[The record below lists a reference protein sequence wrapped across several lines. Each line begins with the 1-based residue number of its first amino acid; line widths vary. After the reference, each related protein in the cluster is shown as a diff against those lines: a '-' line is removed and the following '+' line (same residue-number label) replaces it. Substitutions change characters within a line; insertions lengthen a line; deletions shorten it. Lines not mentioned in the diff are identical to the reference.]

1 MSRINNSNPIARL
14 QNLWNRLHK
23 LPGGKWLFSRI
34 LGWVVPYSGSIGA
47 TVILLKPGHAKLQ
60 LRDRRPVRNHLNSIH
75 ALALANLG
83 EFTSGLAML
92 GTLSATTRGIPT
104 KISTEYFK
112 KARGYLLAES
122 VCTPPVVT
130 EETDF
135 EVFTDIKDSEGDVVA
150 RSTINWRLGPIPV
163 AETAVTD

>member
-1 MSRINNSNPIARL
+1 M
-14 QNLWNRLHK
+14 
-23 LPGGKWLFSRI
+23 FSRI
-34 LGWVVPYSGSIGA
+34 LGRVVPYSGSIGA
-47 TVILLKPGHAKLQ
+47 TVLLLKPGHAQLQ
-60 LRDRRPVRNHLNSIH
+60 LRDHRSVRNHLNSIH

-112 KARGYLLAES
+112 KARGTLLAES
-122 VCTPPVVT
+122 VCTPPHVT

-135 EVFTDIKDSEGDVVA
+135 EVFTEVKDSEGDVVA
-150 RSTINWRLGPIPV
+150 RSTINWRLGPIPD
-163 AETAVTD
+163 TATTVTAS